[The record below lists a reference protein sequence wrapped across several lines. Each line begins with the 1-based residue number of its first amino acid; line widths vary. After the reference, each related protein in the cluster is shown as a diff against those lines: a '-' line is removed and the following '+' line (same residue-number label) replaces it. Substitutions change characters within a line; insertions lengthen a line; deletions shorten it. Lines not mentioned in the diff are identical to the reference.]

1 MTEPIQDA
9 VEWRKA
15 HPAFIAIQFLR
26 NVRGLIVPIV
36 LVLVSRGIQG
46 TLAQGSWFLWIG
58 LVGAIVLAGFSFV
71 SWQFFRYGISDR
83 QIQVR
88 SGFINKQERSVSFER
103 IQAVDIEEAPLDR
116 MFGVVRVRV
125 ETAAGG
131 ASAQSDVRIEA
142 LKRNDAE
149 ALRSFLIRARQDARG
164 DREQQTID
172 ASESES
178 PTTSIDVLAEGVLVR
193 AISTRELLVAGA
205 TSGRVGP
212 AAAIVGF
219 FTQFADDVVPQ
230 SWWERLPWDNVA
242 DIVSSIQALA
252 LAALVIGSIAWIL
265 STVSTIL
272 SLGGFEIRKTEDQL
286 IIRYGLLDRQRLT
299 IPIQRMQAI
308 RVIEGVL
315 RQPFGMAEVRFESAG
330 FNTESAANGVLFPL
344 LRRSEITGFLEDV
357 APEFAADASATR
369 LQSLPPRA
377 VSRYVI
383 PQAVSLLVLSI
394 GLIVLVRL
402 ITGSI
407 ETWSLLSLI
416 LVPITALYGLLE
428 YKDTGWLI
436 EGGNLIVRRRTGG
449 RETLITRTRRLQ
461 LRAVQSNPFQ
471 RRANLVTFRAAVAS
485 GGSGGRFE
493 IAHIDRAEGNR
504 LLAVLAPQSRR
515 TDRASTTQRISS
527 ISQPPSV

>member
-1 MTEPIQDA
+1 MSEPIQDA
-9 VEWRKA
+9 IDWRPA
-15 HPAFIAIQFLR
+15 NPAFIAIQFLR
-26 NVRGLIVPIV
+26 NVRGLIVPIG

-46 TLAQGSWFLWIG
+46 TLTQGSWFLWIG

-71 SWQFFRYGISDR
+71 SWQFFRYGVSDR

-142 LKRNDAE
+142 LKRDDAE

-164 DREQQTID
+164 DREPQPLSETESD
-172 ASESES
+172 AAA
-178 PTTSIDVLAEGVLVR
+178 PSIDVLAEGTLVR
-193 AISTRELLVAGA
+193 AISTRELLIAGA
-205 TSGRVGP
+205 TSGRIGP

-230 SWWERLPWDNVA
+230 SWWERLPWDNVS
-242 DIVSSIQALA
+242 DIVTSIQALA
-252 LAALVIGSIAWIL
+252 LAALVIGGIAWIL

-272 SLGGFEIRKTEDQL
+272 SFGGFELRKTDDQL
-286 IIRYGLLDRQRLT
+286 IIRYGLLDRRRLT

-315 RQPFGMAEVRFESAG
+315 RQPFGMVEVRFESAG
-330 FNTESAANGVLFPL
+330 FNTESATNGVLFPL
-344 LRRSEITGFLEDV
+344 LRTSEVAGFLREV
-357 APEFAADASATR
+357 TPEFAVDPSSVH
-369 LQSLPPRA
+369 LQSLPARA

-383 PQAVSLLVLSI
+383 PQSLVLLVLSA
-394 GLIVLVRL
+394 GFIVLVRL
-402 ITGSI
+402 VSGSI
-407 ETWSLLSLI
+407 ETWSLIPLI

-436 EGGNLIVRRRTGG
+436 DGGNLIVRRRTGS

-461 LRAVQSNPFQ
+461 IRAVQSNPFQ
-471 RRANLVTFRAAVAS
+471 RRADLVTFRAAVAS

-515 TDRASTTQRISS
+515 IDRAGSTQRISS